1 MAGTD
6 FKFSSAAA
14 CTRPWPAIS
23 SPASF
28 ISTGTRNPNVSILL
42 AIWRIYCLE
51 WVRALCAEAATA
63 LSFTVSMAIDPELL
77 MPTLGS
83 DNLLIDNTRR
93 NSVT

>member
-1 MAGTD
+1 MY
-6 FKFSSAAA
+6 
-14 CTRPWPAIS
+14 AIS
-23 SPASF
+23 NANVIRPYMASSNTMSLR
-28 ISTGTRNPNVSILL
+28 ISGTRNPNVSILL